1 MQSLNLNKYYYKYM
15 DFSKKT
21 KIVCTIGPSS
31 WDPAVMKQMIQAG
44 MNVARVNGAFADEAE
59 LDKVTKLVR
68 DVSDEVALMMDVK
81 GPEVR
86 MNKFSET
93 KNIKPGDEIIIG
105 NGPDAEIYPGNYADL
120 YKVLKPGQRVVI
132 GDGDT
137 ELIVKE
143 IVGDKMHCEVVFGE
157 YLKPGKA
164 LNLPG
169 ADFATS
175 ALTEKDIVNL
185 KHSIKLGW
193 DFVSAS
199 FVQNA
204 ESARE
209 IKKHLEGSNMKLI
222 AKIEDG
228 EGVKNIDEIL
238 EVVDGVMVARGGLG
252 VELGLEKVPMIEKTL
267 IEKCNAVGK
276 PVITATQMLESM
288 TNNPRPTRA
297 EVNDV
302 ALAVL
307 MGTDSVMLSGES
319 SAGKYPVEAV
329 KELTKVSL
337 EIEKQV
343 EPKVLKTRA
352 KSAIVTDALTK
363 AAAEMCINME
373 SEVDVVI
380 VASRTGTTARL
391 LGRHRINQPIYAF
404 VSEEKFMRYLSL
416 SKGINRAFVYSKVY
430 KDRDLAV
437 KEIMSEALEKGII
450 TKDSRVL
457 LIGKSPSETGE
468 YLPNIFEV
476 IKASSVL

>member
-1 MQSLNLNKYYYKYM
+1 M

-31 WDPAVMKQMIQAG
+31 WDPEVMKQMIEAG

-68 DVSDEVALMMDVK
+68 DISPEVALMMDVK

-86 MNKFSET
+86 MNKFAET
-93 KNIKPGDEIIIG
+93 KMIKPGDQIIIG
-105 NGPDAEIYPGNYADL
+105 NGPDSEIYPGNYTDL
-120 YKVLKPGQRVVI
+120 YKVLTVGQRVVI

-137 ELIVKE
+137 ELVIKE

-157 YLKPGKA
+157 QLKPGKA

-169 ADFATS
+169 ATFATS
-175 ALTEKDIVNL
+175 SLTEKDMVNL

-209 IKKHLEGSNMKLI
+209 IKSHLEGSNMRLI

-228 EGVKNIDEIL
+228 QGVENIDEIL

-252 VELGLEKVPMIEKTL
+252 VELGLEKVPMIEKLL
-267 IEKCNAVGK
+267 IEKCNALGK

-288 TNNPRPTRA
+288 IHTPRPTRA

-302 ALAVL
+302 AMAVL

-329 KELTKVSL
+329 KELSKIAL
-337 EIEKQV
+337 EIEKHI
-343 EPKVLKTRA
+343 EPKVMKTRA

-363 AAAEMCINME
+363 AAAEMAINMIE
-373 SEVDVVI
+373 NYEVEVVLI
-380 VASRTGTTARL
+380 ASRSGTTARL
-391 LGRHRINQPIYAF
+391 LGRHRITQPIYAF
-404 VSEEKFMRYLSL
+404 VSDENYQRQLAL
-416 SKGINRAFVYSKVY
+416 SKGVNRAFVYKNSAV
-430 KDRDLAV
+430 DRDVAIKDIV
-437 KEIMSEALEKGII
+437 KAALDVGVVNPE
-450 TKDSRVL
+450 TKVL
-457 LIGKSPSETGE
+457 VIGKSPSQEGG
-468 YLPNIFEV
+468 YIPNIFEV
-476 IKASSVL
+476 VKVSVVLG

>member
-1 MQSLNLNKYYYKYM
+1 M

-21 KIVCTIGPSS
+21 KIVCTIGPTS
-31 WDPAVMKQMIQAG
+31 WDPEVMRQMIEAG

-68 DVSDEVALMMDVK
+68 DVSSEVALMMDVK

-86 MNKFSET
+86 MNKFAEA
-93 KNIKPGDEIIIG
+93 KVIKPGDQIIIG
-105 NGPDAEIYPGNYADL
+105 NGADSEIYPGNYADL
-120 YKVLKPGQRVVI
+120 YKVLTVGQRVVI

-137 ELIVKE
+137 ELIIKE

-157 YLKPGKA
+157 FLKPGKA

-175 ALTEKDIVNL
+175 SLTEKDIINL

-209 IKKHLEGSNMKLI
+209 IKKYLEGSEMKLI
-222 AKIEDG
+222 AKIEDA

-238 EVVDGVMVARGGLG
+238 EEVEGVMVARGGLG
-252 VELGLEKVPMIEKTL
+252 VELGLEKVPMVEKLL
-267 IEKCNAVGK
+267 IEKCVALGK

-288 TNNPRPTRA
+288 ITNPRPTRA

-302 ALAVL
+302 ATAVL
-307 MGTDSVMLSGES
+307 MGSDSVMLSGES

-329 KELTKVSL
+329 KELTKISL
-337 EIEKQV
+337 EIEKHV
-343 EPKVLKTRA
+343 TPLVMTTRA
-352 KSAIVTDALTK
+352 SSSIEGDAITK

-373 SEVDVVI
+373 SDIDVVI
-380 VASRTGTTARL
+380 IASRTGLTPRL
-391 LGRHRINQPIYAF
+391 LGRHRIKQPIYAF
-404 VSEEKFMRYLSL
+404 VSEDIYSRRLAL
-416 SKGINRAFVYSKVY
+416 SKGVNRAYTY
-430 KDRDLAV
+430 KNTFKERDLA
-437 KEIMSEALEKGII
+437 IKGLVNESLNLGIV
-450 TKDSRVL
+450 TNDSRIL
-457 LIGKSPSETGE
+457 FIGKSPVDGGT
-468 YLPNIFEV
+468 YFPNLFEV
-476 IKASSVL
+476 VKVSEVIA

>member
-1 MQSLNLNKYYYKYM
+1 M

-31 WDPAVMKQMIQAG
+31 WDPEVMKSMIEAG

-68 DVSDEVALMMDVK
+68 DVSSEVALMMDVK

-86 MNKFSET
+86 MNKFAET
-93 KNIKPGDEIIIG
+93 KSIKPGDQIIIG
-105 NGPDAEIYPGNYADL
+105 NGADSEIYPGNYKDL

-137 ELIVKE
+137 ELVIKE
-143 IVGDKMHCEVVFGE
+143 IVEDKMHCEVVFGE

-175 ALTEKDIVNL
+175 ALTEKDIINL
-185 KHSIKLGW
+185 NHSIKLGW

-204 ESARE
+204 ESAKE
-209 IKKHLEGSNMKLI
+209 IKKYLEGSSMRLI

-228 EGVKNIDEIL
+228 MGVENIDEIL
-238 EVVDGVMVARGGLG
+238 EVVDGVMIARGGLG
-252 VELGLEKVPMIEKTL
+252 VELGLEKVPMVEKLL
-267 IEKCNAVGK
+267 IEKCNALGK

-288 TNNPRPTRA
+288 INNPRPTRA

-302 ALAVL
+302 AMAVL

-329 KELTKVSL
+329 KELSKIAL
-337 EIEKQV
+337 EIEKYV
-343 EPKVLKTRA
+343 EPRVMKTRA
-352 KSAIVTDALTK
+352 KSAVVTDALTK
-363 AAAEMCINME
+363 AAAEMAINMIE
-373 SEVDVVI
+373 NYEVEVVL
-380 VASRTGTTARL
+380 VASRSGTTARL
-391 LGRHRINQPIYAF
+391 LGRHRIKQPIYAF
-404 VSEEKFMRYLSL
+404 VSNDSFQRQLAL
-416 SKGINRAFVYSKVY
+416 SKGVNRAFVYKNIAA
-430 KDRDLAV
+430 DRDAAI
-437 KEIMSEALEKGII
+437 KEIVSEALELGVVQEN
-450 TKDSRVL
+450 TKVL
-457 LIGKSPSETGE
+457 VIGKSPSEQAG
-468 YLPNIFEV
+468 YIPNIFEV
-476 IKASSVL
+476 VRVSDVLK